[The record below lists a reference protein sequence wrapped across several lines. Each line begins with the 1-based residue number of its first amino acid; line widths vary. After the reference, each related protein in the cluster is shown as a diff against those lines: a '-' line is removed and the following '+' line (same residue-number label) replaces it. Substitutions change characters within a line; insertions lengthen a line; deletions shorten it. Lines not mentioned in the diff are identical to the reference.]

1 MIFNGLTRTQT
12 VEEATERVSAEL
24 APIINNKPDQEILTN
39 CSKVNQKKGI
49 NQRTIA
55 D

>member
-1 MIFNGLTRTQT
+1 MIFKGLTRTQM
-12 VEEATERVSAEL
+12 VDEATEQASAEL
-24 APIINNKPDQEILTN
+24 ALIITKKPDQEILTN

-49 NQRTIA
+49 NQRTNT